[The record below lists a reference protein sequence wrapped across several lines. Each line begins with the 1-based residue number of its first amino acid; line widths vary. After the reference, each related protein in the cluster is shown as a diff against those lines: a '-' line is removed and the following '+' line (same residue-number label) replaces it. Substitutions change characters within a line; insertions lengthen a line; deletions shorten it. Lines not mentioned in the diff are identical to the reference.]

1 LLKSDLMMTNA
12 KFSRRAEVA
21 ILVLIFALALAL
33 RLWCFYHNRLPEA
46 DAGNILEVGR
56 NLAKGRGYV
65 TYAKWDFYGEPGP
78 IVHAEGNR
86 QPLVP
91 LVAAATF
98 SLGAD
103 TATPTR
109 AVTLIASLGALALLY
124 LLLRRWLG
132 ASLALAGLAVA
143 ALEPAFLWFSVRVQP
158 EVYFT
163 LLFFAALAVA
173 GDFERERPSLVR
185 PLMVGVLL
193 SLSYLCRLNGAL
205 LLLAYVVTLFVVY
218 RRRGFAPAGI
228 ALLGFA
234 AVALPWWIRNGR
246 AFGDPFYSQ
255 VKYFLIAPTFDQIWA
270 FKRYVPSWSGFFASY
285 GFFGL
290 LGRYVRGLWGALEP
304 FFIGN
309 LHFGEAY
316 KGAPLVAFVLLAV
329 VAVPALRRRRVLLFP
344 AIALL
349 AHILAFAVYGQ
360 GLFRYFLPFYLLIIP
375 LGLAGALRVAGL
387 FERRRAWLAAALVVV
402 LLLPLARPFVQTLR
416 QDDRA
421 EYERIREVASWLAEK
436 TGPDEIVV
444 TWPRVSGLLYEYD
457 RPTLYWPAG
466 GIREALGVLARYGAH
481 YAVVEPRAL
490 ALRPG
495 LKAIWFTGYT
505 GLRKVPDRVSED
517 KLTIVRVDYGG
528 DAFKEAF
535 RPEET
540 NFVVYEI
547 DQSKLRETI
556 YGAYLT
562 GIE

>member
-1 LLKSDLMMTNA
+1 MMTNV

-21 ILVLIFALALAL
+21 IFILIFALALAL

-56 NLAKGRGYV
+56 NLAKDRGYV
-65 TYAKWDFYGEPGP
+65 TYAKWDFYGEQGEFGP
-78 IVHAEGNR
+78 IVHPEGNR

-98 SLGAD
+98 VLGAD

-109 AVTLIASLGALALLY
+109 AVTLIASLGVLALLY

-132 ASLALAGLAVA
+132 AGLALAGLAVA

-173 GDFERERPSLVR
+173 GDFERERPSLLR
-185 PLMVGVLL
+185 PLMVGILL

-205 LLLAYVVTLFVVY
+205 LLLAYLVTLFVVY

-228 ALLGFA
+228 ALAGFA
-234 AVALPWWIRNGR
+234 AVALPWWIRNSR

-255 VKYFLIAPTFDQIWA
+255 VKYFIIAPTFDQIWA
-270 FKRYVPSWSGFFASY
+270 VKRHVPSWSGFFDSY

-304 FFIGN
+304 FFMGN

-329 VAVPALRRRRVLLFP
+329 VAVPVLRRRRVLLFP
-344 AIALL
+344 ALALL
-349 AHILAFAVYGQ
+349 AHILAFAVYGRD
-360 GLFRYFLPFYLLIIP
+360 LFRYFLPFYLLIIP

-387 FERRRAWLAAALVVV
+387 FERRRAWLAAALVTV
-402 LLLPLARPFVQTLR
+402 LLLPLARPLVKTLR

-421 EYERIREVASWLAEK
+421 EYKQIREVATWLAEK
-436 TGPDEIVV
+436 TAIDPNAVRRAVCRRRTARARTPAPFEGDMVHRLHGPPES
-444 TWPRVSGLLYEYD
+444 TGPRFG
-457 RPTLYWPAG
+457 RQTNH
-466 GIREALGVLARYGAH
+466 RTR
-481 YAVVEPRAL
+481 R
-490 ALRPG
+490 LR
-495 LKAIWFTGYT
+495 
-505 GLRKVPDRVSED
+505 RRRV
-517 KLTIVRVDYGG
+517 
-528 DAFKEAF
+528 
-535 RPEET
+535 
-540 NFVVYEI
+540 
-547 DQSKLRETI
+547 
-556 YGAYLT
+556 
-562 GIE
+562 